1 MKWPCRVD
9 ATWNDPL
16 PNLLGYR
23 YQHKGYNRVFE
34 GPQQVD
40 FQFDRFPAGTARIA
54 GRVVDEQGAAVTM
67 FYLRVR
73 TLDPGPA
80 ERPGGTPAPDAGVST
95 TYGYTVPFLSADGSF
110 TLSNLPAG
118 RVAVNAAPF
127 DYRPYRYD
135 KDREVVLEDGK
146 TTEIQ
151 FAMVHNKLVYGRV
164 LFGDGRPA
172 VISPA
177 PWEGA
182 KTTLRIDET
191 MLSGRPVGHSIH
203 DVAEADAE
211 GWFVV
216 YLLDSELQ
224 NLQSG
229 SAQLRIRLPGRR
241 QDEWQSGGVFP
252 FEKLAEDKAQ
262 ADTITIRAATKSII
276 ADPTC
281 CTCRLRPCSFAVQSN
296 PFTPGA
302 TCPRRAAAPA
312 CPSRLLRETLS

>member
-1 MKWPCRVD
+1 MGAV
-9 ATWNDPL
+9 WNDPL
-16 PNLLGYR
+16 PALLGYR

-40 FQFDRFPAGTARIA
+40 FQFGRFPVGTARIA
-54 GRVVDEQGAAVTM
+54 GRVVDEHGAAVTT

-73 TLDPGPA
+73 TLDPSA
-80 ERPGGTPAPDAGVST
+80 AARLGGTPDPGRGVST
-95 TYGYTVPFLSADGSF
+95 TYGYTVPCLSADGSF
-110 TLSNLPAG
+110 TLSDLPAG

-151 FAMVHNKLVYGRV
+151 FEMVHNKLLYGRV
-164 LFGDGRPA
+164 LFEDGRPA
-172 VISPA
+172 VVSPV

-191 MLSGRPVGHSIH
+191 ILFGRPVGHAIH

-211 GWFVV
+211 GWFAVCFRA
-216 YLLDSELQ
+216 SELEY
-224 NLQSG
+224 LCSG
-229 SAQLRIRLPGRR
+229 SATLRIRLPGKR

-262 ADTITIRAATKSII
+262 AGTVTIR
-276 ADPTC
+276 P
-281 CTCRLRPCSFAVQSN
+281 RPKTS
-296 PFTPGA
+296 
-302 TCPRRAAAPA
+302 
-312 CPSRLLRETLS
+312 